1 MRTIKVSYIGFWDG
15 FDYESYLI
23 NDILK
28 KYYKV
33 EVVSE
38 NAEYI
43 FCSLFNR
50 NFLKERGV
58 RIFYSG
64 ENYCPDFNVV
74 DYAIGFEK
82 IEFGDRYIW
91 APNWIMN
98 PKYRMDVQLAQKNIF
113 NIYEKQE
120 FCSFVYSNENAEKI
134 REDFFNKLSAYKKV
148 NSGGKFLNNIGTS
161 EGVVDKLGFQ
171 KKHKFAIAFEN
182 SRHKGYLTEKI
193 ISCFAAGTVPI
204 YWGDPCINEVISSN
218 AYINVNDF
226 KSLDQAI
233 DYIQMIDQDME
244 LYKNILKQPA
254 FKDNEYIKKKEE
266 EIENFLINII
276 DQPIK
281 YAYRRNIGGWTERTA
296 KQYECEKNKKG
307 QKRFCRRW
315 PM

>member
-1 MRTIKVSYIGFWDG
+1 MVSTNYF
-15 FDYESYLI
+15 
-23 NDILK
+23 ILNL
-28 KYYKV
+28 YK
-33 EVVSE
+33 
-38 NAEYI
+38 
-43 FCSLFNR
+43 L
-50 NFLKERGV
+50 
-58 RIFYSG
+58 
-64 ENYCPDFNVV
+64 
-74 DYAIGFEK
+74 
-82 IEFGDRYIW
+82 
-91 APNWIMN
+91 
-98 PKYRMDVQLAQKNIF
+98 
-113 NIYEKQE
+113 
-120 FCSFVYSNENAEKI
+120 ENAEKI